1 MMKRFCTGL
10 ILAAMVLGLAACAPA
25 PEKGPTDILTQ
36 KVSDPQRTPIT
47 VMVKNAF
54 SINTFEKAAEIA
66 LPEIDIVQ
74 VGNYSWDRGIVEYEA
89 RLKNGDLTDVVMT
102 WPLEV
107 GEAYWADNLL
117 ELSALPLTGKYTTAM
132 LESIARDG
140 KLYYLP
146 GPAQVRGIVYNKTLF
161 AEKGWQV
168 PTDFDG
174 FVALCR
180 TIEQSGMRSLQLG
193 LGNAEV
199 LDTAFV
205 GYGYADCFSTPE
217 DRRWLSGYD
226 AGEGSFGDQFAPA
239 LQTFQTL
246 IDQDILRKEDLLV
259 HYQDRERML
268 FTRKCAMIEDSVLL
282 ARMGFDRTGCT
293 DEFALMPF
301 FNPGADGDWARLYP
315 VCYIGVDK
323 RLADGKH
330 QEKYDLVMRLLE
342 YISTPEGQLA
352 LAGDT
357 GAMYS
362 SLNGVAPPDI
372 PEIADLVP
380 ALTHGRYAVFPTL
393 KNAQNA
399 LREGLQGMVS
409 GTLTAEDVVRMVDAE
424 NRSPSVE
431 APPEVLGSVSEDFT
445 MLEMGN
451 FITDAMRA
459 RGGCE
464 VALFMDNGKDGRTSG
479 KGVNGRWY
487 KGEVTTQ
494 DVMRVMPDL
503 RAGEAGELWKVTMRG
518 SDLIKTLEY
527 AVPVD
532 NDLRG
537 WFYYF
542 SGIRVAYAPAAEPG
556 KRVRTIT
563 DDKGGALDPKKLY
576 SVAVM
581 DGSIPSEYMNTCSK
595 TGQRIATIL
604 ENAIREKKIISPSN
618 DGRFTIVD
626 AQAES

>member
-1 MMKRFCTGL
+1 MLKRFCTGL
-10 ILAAMVLGLAACAPA
+10 ILAAMALGLAACAPA
-25 PEKGPTDILTQ
+25 PEKGPADILTQ

-54 SINTFEKAAEIA
+54 SINTFEKAVEAA

-74 VGNYSWDRGIVEYEA
+74 VGNYSWDRGVVEYEA

-117 ELSALPLTGKYTTAM
+117 ELSALPLTGKYMTAM

-174 FVALCR
+174 FVALCH

-330 QEKYDLVMRLLE
+330 KEKYDLVMRLLE
-342 YISTPEGQLA
+342 YISTP
-352 LAGDT
+352 
-357 GAMYS
+357 
-362 SLNGVAPPDI
+362 
-372 PEIADLVP
+372 
-380 ALTHGRYAVFPTL
+380 
-393 KNAQNA
+393 
-399 LREGLQGMVS
+399 
-409 GTLTAEDVVRMVDAE
+409 
-424 NRSPSVE
+424 
-431 APPEVLGSVSEDFT
+431 
-445 MLEMGN
+445 
-451 FITDAMRA
+451 
-459 RGGCE
+459 
-464 VALFMDNGKDGRTSG
+464 
-479 KGVNGRWY
+479 
-487 KGEVTTQ
+487 
-494 DVMRVMPDL
+494 
-503 RAGEAGELWKVTMRG
+503 
-518 SDLIKTLEY
+518 
-527 AVPVD
+527 
-532 NDLRG
+532 
-537 WFYYF
+537 
-542 SGIRVAYAPAAEPG
+542 
-556 KRVRTIT
+556 
-563 DDKGGALDPKKLY
+563 
-576 SVAVM
+576 
-581 DGSIPSEYMNTCSK
+581 
-595 TGQRIATIL
+595 
-604 ENAIREKKIISPSN
+604 
-618 DGRFTIVD
+618 
-626 AQAES
+626 